1 MNTRIATAFA
11 YDQSISNLQERQQN
25 LSQTQ
30 LQLTSGKRVNKA
42 SDDPTAAARAERALA
57 ASARTDADKRAIDA
71 SRNVMQTAES
81 ALGDA
86 VELIQSARETLI
98 AAGNG
103 SYTVGEQRALA
114 VKLREIRSQL
124 LSVANR
130 PDGGGGYIFGGQG
143 VNKPPFVEEGPGINY
158 MGQSGELLSSARERL
173 TLTVDGKKTWMGAIE
188 GNGGVATE
196 PYRINPNNG
205 NAQISMPSITN
216 PSNVPYPSGA
226 GPSPVYFIKI
236 TNTGT
241 TLEYQV
247 RQETLAANPPAP
259 RDSIAIGPPMP
270 YESGQ
275 PIDIPDLG
283 LSVVIAGEP
292 ANGDEFDIREATSN
306 LNIFDSLKATIN
318 ALNGSSTTGV
328 AKLTV
333 ERGLTEIDRIMNNL
347 QAARTAVGE
356 TLNRME
362 GIESRNSALKLAAE
376 NERSTAE
383 DLDMVE
389 AISRFQNQQTGYDA
403 ALKSYAMVQ
412 RMSLLNYLNP

>member
-1 MNTRIATAFA
+1 MSMRIATAFA
-11 YDQSISNLQERQQN
+11 YDQSIFNLQERQQN

-86 VELIQSARETLI
+86 VELMQSARETLI

-143 VNKPPFVEEGPGINY
+143 VSSPPFVESSTGVNY
-158 MGQSGELLSSARERL
+158 KGQSGELLSSARERL
-173 TLTVDGKKTWMGAIE
+173 TLTVDGKKSWMSARE
-188 GNGGVATE
+188 GNGVATAE
-196 PYRINPNNG
+196 ASPTNTG
-205 NAQISMPSITN
+205 NAQFGVPRITN
-216 PSNVPYPSGA
+216 PASVPYPAATPPGPTFSISFTDTGA
-226 GPSPVYFIKI
+226 G
-236 TNTGT
+236 
-241 TLEYQV
+241 LEYEVFQDG
-247 RQETLAANPPAP
+247 TSLGAPAAFV
-259 RDSIAIGPPMP
+259 
-270 YESGQ
+270 SGQ
-275 PIDIPDLG
+275 SITIPGSG
-283 LSVVIAGEP
+283 LSMTVAGSP
-292 ANGDEFDIREATSN
+292 ADGDSFTIREAAN
-306 LNIFDSLKATIN
+306 ELNIFDSLESTIN

-333 ERGLTEIDRIMNNL
+333 ERGLTEIDSIMNNL